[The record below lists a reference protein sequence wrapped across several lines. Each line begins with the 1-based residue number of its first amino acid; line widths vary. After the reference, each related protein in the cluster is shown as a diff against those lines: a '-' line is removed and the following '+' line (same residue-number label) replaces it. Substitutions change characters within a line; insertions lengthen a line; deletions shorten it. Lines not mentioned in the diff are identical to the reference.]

1 MLVYVLNSIFLGILY
16 ACNFAKKSNSG
27 LRKLKK
33 QILDTSLLSQINF
46 SFLTGAWHQTKHCCW
61 LLRTNFWSALCHG
74 GVKSFFWLSQGLL
87 MWISAA
93 FTDRQEQEL
102 FSCEL
107 NLVLNQWPVINLST
121 KLIDFKVF
129 DMGRVWLF
137 QWSWYKKTF

>member
-1 MLVYVLNSIFLGILY
+1 MYWTVFFLAY
-16 ACNFAKKSNSG
+16 YMPV
-27 LRKLKK
+27 
-33 QILDTSLLSQINF
+33 T
-46 SFLTGAWHQTKHCCW
+46 FLTSQKVASRSWKSKSWIHHYCHKLNFLLTGVWHQTKHCCW
-61 LLRTNFWSALCHG
+61 LLGTNFWSALCYG
-74 GVKSFFWLSQGLL
+74 GVKSFFWFSQGLL

-121 KLIDFKVF
+121 ELIDFKVL
-129 DMGRVWLF
+129 DIGRVWLF